1 MCYCC
6 EDVITLDARVV
17 DKVVFTRKRKP
28 EESSLEM
35 LSIAKCPSGFF
46 DGEFLRTVGG
56 DIRFHRCQSFY
67 SLEAVRK
74 ACGCKKSLQ
83 SISGLSYFD
92 EDENQLVKSDYMR
105 HIVEHLNM
113 KWWV

>member
-46 DGEFLRTVGG
+46 DGEFPRTVGG
-56 DIRFHRCQSFY
+56 VGSVGLKCSAWKRH
-67 SLEAVRK
+67 SLPQVIFVGF
-74 ACGCKKSLQ
+74 CMCK
-83 SISGLSYFD
+83 F
-92 EDENQLVKSDYMR
+92 
-105 HIVEHLNM
+105 
-113 KWWV
+113 